1 MPRLRLLQQVVE
13 VLSLS
18 IEGRISKSLLILEE
32 FLFTLLLLDP
42 VLLL

>member
-13 VLSLS
+13 VLRLS

-32 FLFTLLLLDP
+32 FLLALLLLDP